1 MKTQSAVRGVVLISL
16 LAICAGFL
24 LLWLAL
30 AGDTAQAQTPE
41 PIYESAYA
49 DVPQDAWYRES
60 VVSMEEKGIFEG
72 TDCEDGFC
80 PGDPLKRWQMA
91 VWLVRIL
98 DGQDP
103 TPIGESRFGDL
114 DEYEEW
120 IHFIDRLADL
130 EITTGC
136 KTEPLR
142 YCPSGSVTRS
152 QMAAFLYRA
161 FDLPDAESPAGFTD
175 VSEESWA
182 FDYINAL
189 AASKITVGC
198 KSEPLSYCPSG
209 SVTKAQM
216 ATFLYRAL
224 QWQAEQAAGRD
235 DPEPFLTARN
245 ALSVHIKQEI
255 VDKYAADNPWL
266 LETWNYTNRE
276 SFEYHLGSPGGAV
289 WRAPFTEEDAGGT
302 LIKMAVYRLSTDENC
317 IKDPYCQRVLVH
329 EMAHIYTLAN
339 GVSDN
344 PGPLAIG
351 HLYFNHFDEAG
362 PGCPSTEFYAEV
374 AQLLVPTK
382 WNNVTPDF
390 ARCGLTMDPSVLAEA
405 EGVVGS
411 VFSGEMPQWFY
422 DTFQRADG
430 SLDYV
435 GIWAAVQNLPTG
447 GHLRGIVV
455 YQLKDQFDGY
465 CSRRAASQSA
475 FGYGD
480 AADLKQP
487 WRDGGC
493 PASLD

>member
-1 MKTQSAVRGVVLISL
+1 MRVPLTDKSVASVISL
-16 LAICAGFL
+16 AVYAGFL
-24 LLWLAL
+24 LLWLTLTGVA
-30 AGDTAQAQTPE
+30 AQAQTSE
-41 PIYESAYA
+41 PTNDSAYA

-60 VVSMEEKGIFEG
+60 VASLENQGIFEG
-72 TDCEDGFC
+72 TDCEEGFC
-80 PGDPLKRWQMA
+80 PGDSLKRWQMA

-103 TPIGESRFGDL
+103 ALIDESRFD
-114 DEYEEW
+114 DVDDYEDW

-130 EITTGC
+130 KVTVGC
-136 KTEPLR
+136 RSEPPH
-142 YCPSGSVTRS
+142 YCPDRAVTRA

-161 FDLPDAESPAGFTD
+161 FDLSDAESPAGFTD
-175 VSEESWA
+175 VSEEIWA
-182 FDYINAL
+182 FNYINAL

-198 KSEPLSYCPSG
+198 KSEPFSYCPSR

-224 QWQAEQAAGRD
+224 QWQAENVQSGD
-235 DPEPFLTARN
+235 EPEVFRTPRN
-245 ALSVHIKQEI
+245 KLSVHIKQEI
-255 VDKYAADNPWL
+255 VDKYAAGNPWL

-289 WRAPFTEEDAGGT
+289 FRTPFTEEDAGGT
-302 LIKMAVYRLSTDENC
+302 LIKMAVYRLSTDEHC
-317 IKDPYCQRVLVH
+317 IKDAYCQSVLVH

-351 HLYFNHFDEAG
+351 HLYFDHFDEAG

-374 AQLLVPTK
+374 AQLLVPTQ
-382 WNNVTPDF
+382 WNDVTPDF

-405 EGVVGS
+405 EAVVGS

-430 SLDYV
+430 SLDYA
-435 GIWAAVQNLPTG
+435 GIWAVVQNLPTG
-447 GHLRGIVV
+447 GYLRGIVV
-455 YQLKDQFDGY
+455 YQLKDEFGGY
-465 CSRRAASQSA
+465 CSRRVARQSA
-475 FGYGD
+475 FNYGE
-480 AADLKQP
+480 AADLGQP

-493 PASLD
+493 PAQLD